1 MRSILTFC
9 VLTAFLSAPAAA
21 WAKDGK
27 GNGPKREAKFEKRE
41 AKFEK
46 RQYKIEKR
54 EAKAFRKTT
63 KSVVRARPVATTGR
77 RPPMRFFGLDR
88 NHDGRITRAEW
99 RGNDVSFRVHDWN
112 GDGVLSGAEVRPGAK
127 R

>member
-1 MRSILTFC
+1 MRGLFTFC
-9 VLTAFLSAPAAA
+9 LLGALLSAPATA

-27 GNGPKREAKFEKRE
+27 GNGPKREGRFEKRE
-41 AKFEK
+41 A
-46 RQYKIEKR
+46 KIEKR

-63 KSVVRARPVATTGR
+63 RRVVRVRPVATTGR

-88 NHDGRITRAEW
+88 NHDGRITRDEW

-112 GDGVLSGAEVRPGAK
+112 RDGVLSGAEVRPGAK
-127 R
+127 RR

>member
-1 MRSILTFC
+1 MRRIFTFC
-9 VLTAFLSAPAAA
+9 LLSALLFAPAAA

-27 GNGPKREAKFEKRE
+27 GNGPKRD

-46 RQYKIEKR
+46 RQAKIEKR

-63 KSVVRARPVATTGR
+63 KRIVHTRSVATTGR

-112 GDGVLSGAEVRPGAK
+112 RDGVLSGAEVRPGA
-127 R
+127 RRP